1 MAQTDFPFAAVIFDM
16 DGVIVDTEKF
26 YLDTLARLIEAE
38 GIEVPFEDLCVT
50 VGASYKDFKR
60 NLVRWFELGGEHLAE
75 EEALARYNVWE
86 ERNQPDFAALL
97 NHGVVETIAELKRR
111 GVRVALASSSP
122 MSNILLVLEWE
133 ERNQPDFAAL
143 LNHGVVETIAEL
155 KRRGVR
161 VALASSSPMSNILLV
176 LEACGLSDAFELVTS
191 GEQFHESKPN
201 PEIYLH
207 TLENLGLPAGDCC
220 CVEDSVPGITA
231 GKAAGLAV
239 FAKREDRFGFTQ
251 EAADRRRQGRRPRRL
266 RQARGSLWVHPGG
279 GRPHHRC
286 HPRSA

>member
-26 YLDTLARLIEAE
+26 YLGTLAKLFEAE

-122 MSNILLVLEWE
+122 MSNILLVLE
-133 ERNQPDFAAL
+133 
-143 LNHGVVETIAEL
+143 
-155 KRRGVR
+155 
-161 VALASSSPMSNILLV
+161 
-176 LEACGLSDAFELVTS
+176 ACGLSDAFELVTS
-191 GEQFHESKPN
+191 GEQFRESKPN

-231 GKAAGLAV
+231 GKAAGLTV

-251 EAADRRRQGRRPRRL
+251 EAADRIIDAIPDL
-266 RQARGSLWVHPGG
+266 LEAASEL
-279 GRPHHRC
+279 
-286 HPRSA
+286 

>member
-26 YLDTLARLIEAE
+26 YLGTLAKLFEAE

-122 MSNILLVLEWE
+122 M
-133 ERNQPDFAAL
+133 P
-143 LNHGVVETIAEL
+143 
-155 KRRGVR
+155 
-161 VALASSSPMSNILLV
+161 NILLV

-231 GKAAGLAV
+231 GKAAGLTV

-251 EAADRRRQGRRPRRL
+251 EAADRIIDAIPDL
-266 RQARGSLWVHPGG
+266 LEAASEL
-279 GRPHHRC
+279 
-286 HPRSA
+286 

>member
-26 YLDTLARLIEAE
+26 YLGTLAKLFEAE

-75 EEALARYNVWE
+75 EEALARYNV
-86 ERNQPDFAALL
+86 
-97 NHGVVETIAELKRR
+97 
-111 GVRVALASSSP
+111 
-122 MSNILLVLEWE
+122 WE

-231 GKAAGLAV
+231 GKAAGLTV
-239 FAKREDRFGFTQ
+239 FARREDRFGFTQ
-251 EAADRRRQGRRPRRL
+251 EAADRIIDAIPDL
-266 RQARGSLWVHPGG
+266 LEAASEL
-279 GRPHHRC
+279 
-286 HPRSA
+286 

>member
-1 MAQTDFPFAAVIFDM
+1 MAQTGFPFAAVIFDM

-26 YLDTLARLIEAE
+26 YLDTLARLFEAE

-75 EEALARYNVWE
+75 EEALARYNV
-86 ERNQPDFAALL
+86 
-97 NHGVVETIAELKRR
+97 
-111 GVRVALASSSP
+111 
-122 MSNILLVLEWE
+122 WE

-231 GKAAGLAV
+231 GKAAGLTV

-251 EAADRRRQGRRPRRL
+251 EAADRIIDAIPDL
-266 RQARGSLWVHPGG
+266 LEAASEL
-279 GRPHHRC
+279 
-286 HPRSA
+286 

>member
-26 YLDTLARLIEAE
+26 YLDTLARLFEAE

-122 MSNILLVLEWE
+122 MSNILLVLE
-133 ERNQPDFAAL
+133 
-143 LNHGVVETIAEL
+143 
-155 KRRGVR
+155 
-161 VALASSSPMSNILLV
+161 
-176 LEACGLSDAFELVTS
+176 ACGLSDEFELVTS

-231 GKAAGLAV
+231 GKAAGLTV

-251 EAADRRRQGRRPRRL
+251 EAADRIIDAIPDL
-266 RQARGSLWVHPGG
+266 LEAASEL
-279 GRPHHRC
+279 
-286 HPRSA
+286 

>member
-26 YLDTLARLIEAE
+26 YLDTLAKLFEAE

-60 NLVRWFELGGEHLAE
+60 NLVRWFELGGEHLTE

-122 MSNILLVLEWE
+122 MSNILLVLE
-133 ERNQPDFAAL
+133 
-143 LNHGVVETIAEL
+143 V
-155 KRRGVR
+155 
-161 VALASSSPMSNILLV
+161 
-176 LEACGLSDAFELVTS
+176 CGLSDAFELVTS

-231 GKAAGLAV
+231 GKAAGLTV

-251 EAADRRRQGRRPRRL
+251 EAADRIIDAIPDL
-266 RQARGSLWVHPGG
+266 LVAASEL
-279 GRPHHRC
+279 
-286 HPRSA
+286 

>member
-26 YLDTLARLIEAE
+26 YLGTLAKLFEAE

-75 EEALARYNVWE
+75 EEALARYNV
-86 ERNQPDFAALL
+86 
-97 NHGVVETIAELKRR
+97 
-111 GVRVALASSSP
+111 
-122 MSNILLVLEWE
+122 WE

-231 GKAAGLAV
+231 GKAAGLTV
-239 FAKREDRFGFTQ
+239 FAKREDRFGFSL
-251 EAADRRRQGRRPRRL
+251 EAADRIIDAIPDL
-266 RQARGSLWVHPGG
+266 LEAASEL
-279 GRPHHRC
+279 
-286 HPRSA
+286 

>member
-26 YLDTLARLIEAE
+26 YLGTFAKLFEAE

-75 EEALARYNVWE
+75 EEALARYN
-86 ERNQPDFAALL
+86 A
-97 NHGVVETIAELKRR
+97 
-111 GVRVALASSSP
+111 
-122 MSNILLVLEWE
+122 WE

-231 GKAAGLAV
+231 RKAAGLTV
-239 FAKREDRFGFTQ
+239 YAKREDRLGFTQ
-251 EAADRRRQGRRPRRL
+251 EAPDRIIDAIPDL
-266 RQARGSLWVHPGG
+266 LEAASEL
-279 GRPHHRC
+279 
-286 HPRSA
+286 

>member
-26 YLDTLARLIEAE
+26 YLGTLAKLFEAE

-75 EEALARYNVWE
+75 EEALARYNAWE
-86 ERNQPDFAALL
+86 ERNQPDFA
-97 NHGVVETIAELKRR
+97 
-111 GVRVALASSSP
+111 S
-122 MSNILLVLEWE
+122 
-133 ERNQPDFAAL
+133 L

-231 GKAAGLAV
+231 GKAAGLTV

-251 EAADRRRQGRRPRRL
+251 EAADRIIDAIPDL
-266 RQARGSLWVHPGG
+266 LEAASEL
-279 GRPHHRC
+279 
-286 HPRSA
+286 

>member
-1 MAQTDFPFAAVIFDM
+1 MAQSDFPFAAVIFDM

-26 YLDTLARLIEAE
+26 YLGTLAKLLEAE

-75 EEALARYNVWE
+75 EEALARYNV
-86 ERNQPDFAALL
+86 
-97 NHGVVETIAELKRR
+97 
-111 GVRVALASSSP
+111 
-122 MSNILLVLEWE
+122 WE

-231 GKAAGLAV
+231 GKAAGLTV

-251 EAADRRRQGRRPRRL
+251 EAADRIIDAIPDL
-266 RQARGSLWVHPGG
+266 LEAASEL
-279 GRPHHRC
+279 
-286 HPRSA
+286 

>member
-16 DGVIVDTEKF
+16 DGVIVDTEKV
-26 YLDTLARLIEAE
+26 YLGTLAKLFEAE

-97 NHGVVETIAELKRR
+97 NHG
-111 GVRVALASSSP
+111 G
-122 MSNILLVLEWE
+122 
-133 ERNQPDFAAL
+133 
-143 LNHGVVETIAEL
+143 VETIAEL

-231 GKAAGLAV
+231 GKAAGLTV

-251 EAADRRRQGRRPRRL
+251 EAADRIIDAIPDL
-266 RQARGSLWVHPGG
+266 LEAASEL
-279 GRPHHRC
+279 
-286 HPRSA
+286 

>member
-26 YLDTLARLIEAE
+26 YLDTLAKLFEAE
-38 GIEVPFEDLCVT
+38 GIEVPFEGLCVT

-60 NLVRWFELGGEHLAE
+60 NLVRWFELGGEHLTE
-75 EEALARYNVWE
+75 DEALARYNVWE

-122 MSNILLVLEWE
+122 MPNILLVLE
-133 ERNQPDFAAL
+133 
-143 LNHGVVETIAEL
+143 V
-155 KRRGVR
+155 
-161 VALASSSPMSNILLV
+161 
-176 LEACGLSDAFELVTS
+176 CGLSDAFELVTS

-231 GKAAGLAV
+231 GKAAGLTV

-251 EAADRRRQGRRPRRL
+251 EAADRVIDAIPDL
-266 RQARGSLWVHPGG
+266 LEAASEL
-279 GRPHHRC
+279 
-286 HPRSA
+286 

>member
-26 YLDTLARLIEAE
+26 YLGTLAKLFEAE

-75 EEALARYNVWE
+75 EEALARYN
-86 ERNQPDFAALL
+86 A
-97 NHGVVETIAELKRR
+97 
-111 GVRVALASSSP
+111 
-122 MSNILLVLEWE
+122 WE

-220 CVEDSVPGITA
+220 CVEDSAPGITA
-231 GKAAGLAV
+231 GKAAGLTV

-251 EAADRRRQGRRPRRL
+251 EAADRIIDAIPDL
-266 RQARGSLWVHPGG
+266 LEAASEL
-279 GRPHHRC
+279 
-286 HPRSA
+286 

>member
-26 YLDTLARLIEAE
+26 YLDTLARLFEAE

-86 ERNQPDFAALL
+86 ERNQPDFVALL
-97 NHGVVETIAELKRR
+97 NHGV
-111 GVRVALASSSP
+111 
-122 MSNILLVLEWE
+122 M
-133 ERNQPDFAAL
+133 
-143 LNHGVVETIAEL
+143 ETIAEL

-231 GKAAGLAV
+231 GKAAGLTV

-251 EAADRRRQGRRPRRL
+251 EAADRIIDAIPDL
-266 RQARGSLWVHPGG
+266 LEAASEL
-279 GRPHHRC
+279 
-286 HPRSA
+286 

>member
-26 YLDTLARLIEAE
+26 YLGTLAKLFEAE

-75 EEALARYNVWE
+75 EEALAQYNV
-86 ERNQPDFAALL
+86 
-97 NHGVVETIAELKRR
+97 
-111 GVRVALASSSP
+111 
-122 MSNILLVLEWE
+122 WE

-231 GKAAGLAV
+231 GKAAGLTV

-251 EAADRRRQGRRPRRL
+251 EAADRIIDAIPDL
-266 RQARGSLWVHPGG
+266 LEAASEL
-279 GRPHHRC
+279 
-286 HPRSA
+286 

>member
-26 YLDTLARLIEAE
+26 YLDTLARLFEAE

-97 NHGVVETIAELKRR
+97 NHGVVGTVAELK
-111 GVRVALASSSP
+111 
-122 MSNILLVLEWE
+122 N
-133 ERNQPDFAAL
+133 
-143 LNHGVVETIAEL
+143 
-155 KRRGVR
+155 RGVR

-231 GKAAGLAV
+231 GKAAGLTV

-251 EAADRRRQGRRPRRL
+251 EAADRIIDAIPDL
-266 RQARGSLWVHPGG
+266 LEAASEL
-279 GRPHHRC
+279 
-286 HPRSA
+286 

>member
-26 YLDTLARLIEAE
+26 YLDTLAKLFEAE

-60 NLVRWFELGGEHLAE
+60 NLVRWFELGGEHLTE
-75 EEALARYNVWE
+75 DEALARYNVWE

-97 NHGVVETIAELKRR
+97 NHGVVETIAE
-111 GVRVALASSSP
+111 V
-122 MSNILLVLEWE
+122 
-133 ERNQPDFAAL
+133 
-143 LNHGVVETIAEL
+143 

-191 GEQFHESKPN
+191 GEQFRESKPN

-231 GKAAGLAV
+231 GKAAGLTV

-251 EAADRRRQGRRPRRL
+251 EAADRIIDAIPDL
-266 RQARGSLWVHPGG
+266 LEAASEL
-279 GRPHHRC
+279 
-286 HPRSA
+286 

>member
-26 YLDTLARLIEAE
+26 YLDTLAKLFEAE

-60 NLVRWFELGGEHLAE
+60 NLVRWFELGGEHLTE

-97 NHGVVETIAELKRR
+97 NPGVVET
-111 GVRVALASSSP
+111 V
-122 MSNILLVLEWE
+122 
-133 ERNQPDFAAL
+133 
-143 LNHGVVETIAEL
+143 TEL

-231 GKAAGLAV
+231 GKAAGLTV

-251 EAADRRRQGRRPRRL
+251 EAADRIIDVMSDL
-266 RQARGSLWVHPGG
+266 LEAASEL
-279 GRPHHRC
+279 
-286 HPRSA
+286 

>member
-26 YLDTLARLIEAE
+26 YLGTLAKLFEAE

-75 EEALARYNVWE
+75 EEALARYN
-86 ERNQPDFAALL
+86 A
-97 NHGVVETIAELKRR
+97 
-111 GVRVALASSSP
+111 
-122 MSNILLVLEWE
+122 WE

-231 GKAAGLAV
+231 GKAAGLTV
-239 FAKREDRFGFTQ
+239 FAKREGRFGFTQ
-251 EAADRRRQGRRPRRL
+251 EAADRIIDAIPDL
-266 RQARGSLWVHPGG
+266 LEAASEL
-279 GRPHHRC
+279 
-286 HPRSA
+286 